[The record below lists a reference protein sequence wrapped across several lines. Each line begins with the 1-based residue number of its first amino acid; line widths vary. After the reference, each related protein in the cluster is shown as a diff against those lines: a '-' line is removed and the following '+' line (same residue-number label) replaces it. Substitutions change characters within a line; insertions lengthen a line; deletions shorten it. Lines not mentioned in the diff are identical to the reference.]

1 MGLRGAILHLAALH
15 EKELH
20 HLRRVRVILEDLILI
35 IGELPF
41 LHHCPEVVV
50 QLPDGLFRNGVEP
63 LVLLLL
69 RRLVIEHEGVH
80 ALGG

>member
-50 QLPDGLFRNGVEP
+50 QLPDGLLRNGVEP